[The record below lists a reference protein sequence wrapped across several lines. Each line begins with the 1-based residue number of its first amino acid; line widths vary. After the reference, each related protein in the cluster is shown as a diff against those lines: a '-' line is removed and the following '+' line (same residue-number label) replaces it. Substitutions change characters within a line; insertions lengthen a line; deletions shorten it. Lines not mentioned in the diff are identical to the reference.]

1 MSAIRKLAVAPTD
14 NGRRT
19 PELAAGIAHVK
30 IEVHRRAR
38 SEPALAQTGA
48 IAPERAGH
56 HDHQGAARPRHL
68 RRAAGRAF
76 RRREVAALTDG
87 RCSGGFTVEARSPHG
102 TRMRRSCRIVTR
114 RIASA
119 VSDRASSRALR
130 ALGAAG
136 NGEWDARPECVSV
149 SAGFAGQRGRCSLL
163 SNRTGSGHEILSGN
177 VRRLTA

>member
-1 MSAIRKLAVAPTD
+1 M
-14 NGRRT
+14 
-19 PELAAGIAHVK
+19 LAANRLSLKQAQSLPNAPGITTTKGLRDRAIFAVLPAALFAGARW
-30 IEVHRRAR
+30 RR
-38 SEPALAQTGA
+38 SPMGA
-48 IAPERAGH
+48 VRA
-56 HDHQGAARPRHL
+56 DS
-68 RRAAGRAF
+68 
-76 RRREVAALTDG
+76 RRR
-87 RCSGGFTVEARSPHG
+87 RRSPHG

>member
-87 RCSGGFTVEARSPHG
+87 RCSGGFTPEATVAARHANAPELSDCDETYSVRGLRPRFFARPAG
-102 TRMRRSCRIVTR
+102 SRR
-114 RIASA
+114 
-119 VSDRASSRALR
+119 
-130 ALGAAG
+130 G
-136 NGEWDARPECVSV
+136 GEWRVGRPP
-149 SAGFAGQRGRCSLL
+149 R
-163 SNRTGSGHEILSGN
+163 
-177 VRRLTA
+177 VRQC